1 MSKVT
6 GFHFPHNAIVPNEI
20 KFIISLIDEN
30 KEYYLYDDLKA
41 MMFEEEIKQ
50 NVFEKY
56 HSRMY
61 NNFLKDDR
69 LLSYYKG
76 IKNGTLKYSDIRNEP
91 YSNKKTLN
99 GCWNEQARDYFEFFA
114 FTGLMPS
121 YYKGKSIENEK
132 RHYIGNT
139 LKRYKAGEISY
150 TDILFNMKFRNASK
164 NSDNIEQYNVRN
176 RPFVV
181 LLKIMNMFKVKGYKK
196 IDANTLSYITRNI
209 RNEDEIDLSLIRPI
223 VRSEFSETDYKEI
236 QRGTLFLK
244 RHLIEGIGLK
254 VAENRPLV
262 FDLEEFDINNYL
274 FKDKSIFIG
283 DLFDDLEVTPLFLK
297 CLAHPEKIEDEL
309 RQHFIDL
316 ELINENNCSL
326 YDFNID
332 TDLADRNLVRQYLN
346 TIKTIDK
353 IPVSDRIESTDEFKK
368 GKEISESGNGTAYE
382 EFLYELLKNKF
393 GEDCITYMGANTIA
407 ERVSDIVW
415 DIIMLN
421 DDNTKTKL
429 RIIVEAK
436 SGGAI
441 TQFDERKEIDNIINT
456 LKDDRIKTKYD
467 GIWYMVVD
475 SNRIPQTN
483 NIHGGYRE
491 GGNRLSFKQ
500 KLLKIQSTIMPQTMK
515 LTMVTAFS
523 YVEFMKFIDAIDY
536 NKEIKY
542 ISRIQA
548 PDFWTWSNKF
558 LGTSYVTV
566 RS

>member
-139 LKRYKAGEISY
+139 LKRYKAVEISY

-297 CLAHPEKIEDEL
+297 CLSHP
-309 RQHFIDL
+309 
-316 ELINENNCSL
+316 
-326 YDFNID
+326 
-332 TDLADRNLVRQYLN
+332 
-346 TIKTIDK
+346 
-353 IPVSDRIESTDEFKK
+353 
-368 GKEISESGNGTAYE
+368 
-382 EFLYELLKNKF
+382 
-393 GEDCITYMGANTIA
+393 
-407 ERVSDIVW
+407 
-415 DIIMLN
+415 
-421 DDNTKTKL
+421 
-429 RIIVEAK
+429 
-436 SGGAI
+436 
-441 TQFDERKEIDNIINT
+441 
-456 LKDDRIKTKYD
+456 
-467 GIWYMVVD
+467 
-475 SNRIPQTN
+475 
-483 NIHGGYRE
+483 
-491 GGNRLSFKQ
+491 
-500 KLLKIQSTIMPQTMK
+500 
-515 LTMVTAFS
+515 
-523 YVEFMKFIDAIDY
+523 
-536 NKEIKY
+536 
-542 ISRIQA
+542 
-548 PDFWTWSNKF
+548 
-558 LGTSYVTV
+558 
-566 RS
+566 